1 MFRTFLSMLALSVF
15 VALPAQA
22 AGATQSPAVN
32 RPPVKPDAVIVNLT
46 TATTTDLETLPG
58 IGARTAL
65 RILEYRQKNGQVA
78 HFTSRLN
85 PPTGVRPDAPAVP
98 LLLLSRSHPHPLTDS
113 RPLPSTRLV
122 HRDAEPGPAG
132 HADNRPSPL

>member
-32 RPPVKPDAVIVNLT
+32 RPPVKPEAVIVNLN
-46 TATTTDLETLPG
+46 TATTKDLETLPG

-65 RILEYRQKNGQVA
+65 RILEYRQKNGPFKKIEELMNVQGIGEKSFLKLKPQV
-78 HFTSRLN
+78 TVE
-85 PPTGVRPDAPAVP
+85 TKPASVKAQ
-98 LLLLSRSHPHPLTDS
+98 S
-113 RPLPSTRLV
+113 
-122 HRDAEPGPAG
+122 
-132 HADNRPSPL
+132 N